1 MGDSAGMTQHIKSVV
16 IAALDRAIGVMNTP
30 ATARALMRGQDLTFD
45 TVEIDSLSVMEM
57 VMQIEDVLGVELD
70 ADEVVAQQSVDGLVA
85 FLEKRIEG
93 RQVAG

>member
-1 MGDSAGMTQHIKSVV
+1 MTQHIRAVV
-16 IAALDRAIGVMNTP
+16 IAALDKAIGVLNTP
-30 ATARALMRGQDLTFD
+30 ATARALMGGQDLAFD
-45 TVEIDSLSVMEM
+45 AVEIDSLSLMEM

-85 FLEKRIEG
+85 YLKKRIDG